1 MAKGFALNGF
11 ASGSASP
18 VYCADFDRVGA
29 SAYDRRIVVGGAEM
43 SLSQRFLMIYSGV
56 VTVVFAFVVL
66 GGFRP
71 ADKKASFEE
80 IDVKRIN
87 VIEPDG
93 TLRLVISD
101 KAHFPGIIIKGKEYP
116 HPNRKTAGVLF
127 FDEEGTENGGLSFG
141 GMKDKDGKVESSGHL
156 SFDQYMQDQIFTVDA
171 GEENGQRRS
180 GIGIWDRGN
189 YPLIDLIEA
198 STRIE
203 KLPQSQQESEW
214 DKFFSTHSGDAQ
226 RAYLGR
232 EADRTV
238 ALRLKDGQ
246 GHDRAI
252 LSVNSDGTSELKF
265 LDGNGKVTSKFP

>member
-1 MAKGFALNGF
+1 MKL
-11 ASGSASP
+11 
-18 VYCADFDRVGA
+18 
-29 SAYDRRIVVGGAEM
+29 M
-43 SLSQRFLMIYSGV
+43 SSQRFLTIYSGV
-56 VTVVFAFVVL
+56 LTLIFAITVF
-66 GGFRP
+66 GGFV
-71 ADKKASFEE
+71 ATAKTSTFDE
-80 IDVKRIN
+80 IDVHRIN
-87 VIEPDG
+87 VVDADG
-93 TLRLVISD
+93 TLRMILSN
-101 KAHFPGIIIKGKEYP
+101 KTRFPGIIVKGKEYP
-116 HPNRKTAGVLF
+116 HEERKTAGILF
-127 FDEEGTENGGLSFG
+127 FDDEGTENGGLIFG
-141 GMKDKDGKVESSGHL
+141 GMRVGKVESWGHL

-189 YPLIDLIEA
+189 YPLTDLIEA

-232 EADRTV
+232 EPDRTV

-252 LSVNSDGTSELKF
+252 LSVNSDETPELRF
-265 LDGNGKVTSKFP
+265 LDGNGKVT

>member
-1 MAKGFALNGF
+1 M
-11 ASGSASP
+11 
-18 VYCADFDRVGA
+18 
-29 SAYDRRIVVGGAEM
+29 
-43 SLSQRFLMIYSGV
+43 
-56 VTVVFAFVVL
+56 
-66 GGFRP
+66 
-71 ADKKASFEE
+71 
-80 IDVKRIN
+80 
-87 VIEPDG
+87 
-93 TLRLVISD
+93 
-101 KAHFPGIIIKGKEYP
+101 KGKEYP
-116 HPNRKTAGVLF
+116 HEKRKTAGILF
-127 FDEEGTENGGLSFG
+127 FDDEGTENGGLIFG
-141 GMKDKDGKVESSGHL
+141 GMRGKDGKVESWGHL

-189 YPLIDLIEA
+189 YPLTDLIEA

-232 EADRTV
+232 EPDRTV

-252 LSVNSDGTSELKF
+252 LSVNSDGTPELRF
-265 LDGNGKVTSKFP
+265 LDGNGKVTSKFPVILETSPLRSKLKKRTLSTIDAEVID

>member
-1 MAKGFALNGF
+1 MKLI
-11 ASGSASP
+11 S
-18 VYCADFDRVGA
+18 
-29 SAYDRRIVVGGAEM
+29 
-43 SLSQRFLMIYSGV
+43 SQRFLTIYSGV
-56 VTVVFAFVVL
+56 LTLIFTITVF
-66 GGFRP
+66 GGFAATAKRSTF
-71 ADKKASFEE
+71 DE
-80 IDVKRIN
+80 IYVHRIN
-87 VIEPDG
+87 VVEADG
-93 TLRLVISD
+93 TLRMILSN
-101 KAHFPGIIIKGKEYP
+101 KTRFPGIIVKGKEYP
-116 HPNRKTAGVLF
+116 HEERKTAGILF
-127 FDEEGTENGGLSFG
+127 FDDEGTENGGLIFG
-141 GMKDKDGKVESSGHL
+141 GMRGIDGKVESWGHL
-156 SFDQYMQDQIFTVDA
+156 SFDQYMQDQVFTVDA

>member
-1 MAKGFALNGF
+1 MRL
-11 ASGSASP
+11 
-18 VYCADFDRVGA
+18 
-29 SAYDRRIVVGGAEM
+29 M
-43 SLSQRFLMIYSGV
+43 SSQRFLTIYSGV
-56 VTVVFAFVVL
+56 LTLIFAITVF
-66 GGFRP
+66 GGFVATAKRSTF
-71 ADKKASFEE
+71 DE
-80 IDVKRIN
+80 IDVHRIN
-87 VIEPDG
+87 VVEADG
-93 TLRLVISD
+93 TLRMILSN
-101 KAHFPGIIIKGKEYP
+101 KTRFPGIIVKGKEYP
-116 HPNRKTAGVLF
+116 HEERKTAGILF
-127 FDEEGTENGGLSFG
+127 FDDEGTENGGLIFG
-141 GMKDKDGKVESSGHL
+141 GMRGKDGKVESWGHL

-189 YPLIDLIEA
+189 YPLTDLIEA

-232 EADRTV
+232 EPDRTV

-252 LSVNSDGTSELKF
+252 LSVNSDGTPELRF